1 MSAFSRPFKVAADH
15 EPVDTLS
22 VMQWNIFAQGFV
34 QKDEFINCPS
44 ALLNL
49 ERRLELFRAEI
60 LEYSPDIICLQ
71 EADIHSQLVS
81 AISCED
87 SAYESNF
94 GPDGM
99 AVVFRRDRLKLQHH
113 KIVPTVADG
122 SRCALVVVLEHIHT
136 GFTVCVVCVHLKA
149 KPEFFDFRRDEVECL
164 MQHLTGLLRT
174 RKDYGLLIAGD
185 FNAEP
190 WEPAIQTLQSSDLG
204 LASAYASASAGDE
217 AEFTT
222 WKVRKTEDG
231 SLLEVQHTIDYI
243 FYSVATLKLL
253 GIRPIPKPS
262 EIGVG
267 ALPSEKFPS
276 DHINLIAY
284 FGLPGTPSDGY

>member
-1 MSAFSRPFKVAADH
+1 MTSKKGASSPIMSAFSRPFKVAADH

-87 SAYESNF
+87 S
-94 GPDGM
+94 
-99 AVVFRRDRLKLQHH
+99 
-113 KIVPTVADG
+113 
-122 SRCALVVVLEHIHT
+122 VVLEHIHT

-149 KPEFFDFRRDEVECL
+149 KPAFLDFRRDEVECL

-204 LASAYASASAGDE
+204 LASAYASASAGVE

-222 WKVRKTEDG
+222 WKIRKTEDG

-267 ALPSEKFPS
+267 ALPSEIFPS